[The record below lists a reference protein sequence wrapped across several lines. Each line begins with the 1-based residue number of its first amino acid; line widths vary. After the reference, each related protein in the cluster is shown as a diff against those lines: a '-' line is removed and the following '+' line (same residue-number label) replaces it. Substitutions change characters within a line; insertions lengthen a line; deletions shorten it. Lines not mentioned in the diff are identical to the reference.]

1 MTGAIKNWISVLKQ
15 KNLWLSGELPSDCF
29 ISALSSD
36 SRELLNQNTNQS
48 FVFFARRGR
57 NSDGHRFLKELSRLN
72 SIVAFV
78 LEAIPKD
85 IDFKKPVIHVRDST
99 AAMAWACKEF
109 LGDPSRQLFCAA
121 ITGTNGK
128 TTSSYLMQRALN
140 ASGYRAAVNGTI
152 QTEFEGKTWESHLTT
167 PDFSILQKRMRELL
181 QAGASAFSFEAS
193 SHALDQGRLLGIDL
207 DAAIFTNLS
216 PEHLDY
222 HRNMESYYAAKKIL
236 FEDLLLQSSKASRVA
251 IIPDDNAYGSKLIE
265 DLKAYS
271 GISVHTWGY
280 RPLDS
285 SSHMWIKNWK
295 TGLDGSVFSF
305 EYAGKTV
312 DLRSK
317 LIGRYN
323 IDNLAGV
330 LSLALAFQ
338 WDVSK
343 VCQSLESF
351 EGVRGRLESVSRAAG
366 FHVFVDYAH
375 TPDALE
381 NVLLTLRPLT
391 KGRLKVVFGCGGD
404 RDREKRPKMG
414 QVAELYADEIFVTSD
429 NPRTEDPHKIIE
441 EILGGL
447 QRVKTCVVESDRHK
461 AIGLSLSELH
471 QEDVVLI
478 AGKGHEN
485 YQILGEKRL
494 EFDDRK
500 VVQSYLGS

>member
-1 MTGAIKNWISVLKQ
+1 MTGTIKNWASVLKQ
-15 KNLWLSGELPSDCF
+15 KNLWLSGELPSDCL
-29 ISALSSD
+29 ISTLSAD
-36 SRELLNQNTNQS
+36 SRELLNQDTNKS
-48 FVFFARRGR
+48 VLFFARRGR
-57 NSDGHRFLKELSRLN
+57 NADGHRFLEELNKLE
-72 SIVAFV
+72 SIAGFV
-78 LEAIPKD
+78 LEEIPKG

-109 LGDPSRQLFCAA
+109 YENPSRQLFCTA

-128 TTSSYLMQRALN
+128 TTTSYLVQRALN
-140 ASGYRAAVNGTI
+140 ASGYRTAVNGTI
-152 QTEFEGKTWESHLTT
+152 QTEFEGKIWESQLTT
-167 PDFSILQKRMRELL
+167 PDFSVLQKRMRELL
-181 QAGASAFSFEAS
+181 QTGASAFSFEAS
-193 SHALDQGRLLGIDL
+193 SHALDQGRLMGIDL
-207 DAAIFTNLS
+207 DAAVFTNLS

-222 HRNMESYYAAKKIL
+222 HRDMESYYAAKKIL
-236 FEDLLLQSSKASRVA
+236 FEDLLLHSPKAFRVA
-251 IIPDDNAYGSKLIE
+251 IVPDDNAYGSKLLD

-271 GISVHTWGY
+271 GIDVHSWGY

-285 SSHMWIKNWK
+285 SSHLWIKNWK
-295 TGLDGSVFSF
+295 TGLDGSAFSI
-305 EYAGKTV
+305 EYAGKAF

-330 LSLALAFQ
+330 LSLALAFKL
-338 WDVSK
+338 DFSK

-351 EGVRGRLESVSRAAG
+351 DGVRGRLEPVATSSG
-366 FHVFVDYAH
+366 FHIFVDYAH

-429 NPRTEDPHKIIE
+429 NPRTEDPDKIIE
-441 EILGGL
+441 EIYGGL

-461 AIGLSLSELH
+461 AIGLSLSEL
-471 QEDVVLI
+471 QSEDVVLI